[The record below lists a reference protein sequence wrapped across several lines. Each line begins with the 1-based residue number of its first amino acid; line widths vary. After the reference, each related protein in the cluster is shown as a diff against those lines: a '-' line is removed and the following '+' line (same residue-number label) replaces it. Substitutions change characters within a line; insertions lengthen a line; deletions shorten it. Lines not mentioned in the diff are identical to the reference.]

1 MTLRAT
7 IRRLG
12 GTMVLAIVLAFLLI
26 IVVPDYFT
34 VPLFVIL
41 WPTLFFSWPYLSRR
55 MHLLRFPKAPVSSSP
70 PPRDFKQPRSRYL
83 LSSPFATVCKLGL
96 AVFLLALLPFVPLI
110 LCYWQAQRA
119 HDTVRV
125 GMTVPE
131 VLQSVRGWH
140 VLSVVS
146 HVPDPDYAGEF
157 KHVHAISFGNAGD
170 RAYIT
175 HDFSTQQ
182 YRNISEPEAIT
193 LFQEKLHESQG
204 WHFQYTYNFMNQLV
218 LFDVDFTPDG
228 RVSRVS
234 SPGHHW

>member
-1 MTLRAT
+1 
-7 IRRLG
+7 
-12 GTMVLAIVLAFLLI
+12 MVLAIVLAFLLI

-55 MHLLRFPKAPVSSSP
+55 LQFLRFPRVTPAP
-70 PPRDFKQPRSRYL
+70 PPQPRAQIPLGRRL
-83 LSSPFATVCKLGL
+83 LRGTFVIVSKIGL
-96 AVFLLALLPFVPLI
+96 ALFLVLLLAFGPLLVS
-110 LCYWQAQRA
+110 YWQAQRA

-131 VLQSVRGWH
+131 VLQSVTGWH

-146 HVPDPDYAGEF
+146 HVPDPNDACVSRN
-157 KHVHAISFGNAGD
+157 VHAISFGNAGD
-170 RAYIT
+170 RTYIT
-175 HDFSTQQ
+175 YDFSTRKS
-182 YRNISEPEAIT
+182 RNISEPEAIT
-193 LFQEKLHESQG
+193 LFKEKLHESQG

>member
-1 MTLRAT
+1 LNFRPT

-26 IVVPDYFT
+26 IVVPDYLT

-41 WPTLFFSWPYLSRR
+41 WPTLFFSWPYLSRA
-55 MHLLRFPKAPVSSSP
+55 LQFLKLPKPPTSSAP
-70 PPRDFKQPRSRYL
+70 PPRDLKHPHPRPL
-83 LSSPFATVCKLGL
+83 LRSPLATVCKLGL
-96 AVFLLALLPFVPLI
+96 AVFLLTLLPFVPLI

-119 HDTVRV
+119 HNTVRV
-125 GMTVPE
+125 GMTVHE
-131 VLQSVRGWH
+131 VLQSVTGWH

-157 KHVHAISFGNAGD
+157 KHVHAISFGNAGNG
-170 RAYIT
+170 AYIT
-175 HDFSTQQ
+175 HDLSTQQ

-204 WHFQYTYNFMNQLV
+204 WHFQYTYIFMNQFV